1 MGDKDFRKCYFTVTL
16 KWWVIG
22 VLLFHTFVTVIVT
35 KFCLKGKNC
44 NADKVVETI
53 VALGLHWLK
62 DDIFASSENSNNNLL
77 AVLLSNVLFVIENVV
92 MILMFYFSQHS
103 NSWFSLAVTVYVCM
117 FSVVGSTMKVVVF
130 YVFLR

>member
-1 MGDKDFRKCYFTVTL
+1 M
-16 KWWVIG
+16 
-22 VLLFHTFVTVIVT
+22 IVT